1 MTSTMLQKIA
11 RSFTRLGWIGF
22 WVQAVL
28 MIIPLS
34 VLGYLLMGKVVSSD
48 ATIGI
53 RDYLAL
59 FGLAV
64 LGFTMFWSYRYTR
77 LGRRIADP
85 QRCPSRSSIIK
96 NLWIGLWAGSVG
108 IVVSLLLMIAEVL
121 RLLWLFMKAP
131 QGGVPV
137 MQTQIE
143 DRATWVSALDVVS
156 LLAELCTL
164 VGELLVV
171 GLTLWLLYRV
181 VESAHAFD
189 HPAP

>member
-1 MTSTMLQKIA
+1 MTTTKLQKIG
-11 RSFTRLGWIGF
+11 RSFTRLGWIGV

-28 MIIPLS
+28 TIIPLS
-34 VLGYLLMGKVVSSD
+34 VLGYILMGKVTNAD
-48 ATIGI
+48 AAFGI
-53 RDYLAL
+53 MDYLAM

-64 LGFTMFWSYRYTR
+64 LGFTTFWSYRYTR
-77 LGRRIADP
+77 LGKRIADP
-85 QRCPSRSSIIK
+85 QRCPSRSSVTRT
-96 NLWIGLWAGSVG
+96 LWIGLWTGSVG

-181 VESAHAFD
+181 VESAQAFD
-189 HPAP
+189 QPTP

>member
-1 MTSTMLQKIA
+1 MTTTKLQKIG
-11 RSFTRLGWIGF
+11 RSFTRLGWIGV

-28 MIIPLS
+28 TIIPLS
-34 VLGYLLMGKVVSSD
+34 VLGYILMGKVTNAD
-48 ATIGI
+48 AAFGI
-53 RDYLAL
+53 MDYLAM

-64 LGFTMFWSYRYTR
+64 LGFTTFWSYRYTR
-77 LGRRIADP
+77 LGKRIADP
-85 QRCPSRSSIIK
+85 QRCPSRSSVTRT
-96 NLWIGLWAGSVG
+96 LWIGLWIGSVG

-181 VESAHAFD
+181 VESAQAFD
-189 HPAP
+189 QPTP